1 MTDQELKEQ
10 LVETVNDLYR
20 TGAITGKG
28 GNVSVRSADRENA
41 VWITPSQ
48 IFKGALKPEMMILV
62 NMEGKRMEG
71 NIMPSVESAYHAGIM
86 QTRSDINAVV
96 HTHAPLATIFSMIEM
111 QILPITSEAVMVMDF
126 PKLPFS
132 MAGTRELAKCVIDA
146 LGKTKKLGAFLQ
158 NHGLVTIGK
167 DLVKAAELTH
177 TAEHVLHMLFTL
189 KSINMTP
196 SLMPENAVSL
206 LQKFSGVI

>member
-1 MTDQELKEQ
+1 MADKELKEQ
-10 LVETVNDLYR
+10 LVDTVTELYR
-20 TGAITGKG
+20 TGVITGKG
-28 GNVSVRSADRENA
+28 GNVSVRSTERENA

-62 NMEGKRMEG
+62 NMEGKRIEG
-71 NIMPSVESAYHAGIM
+71 SNMPSVESAYHAGIM
-86 QTRSDINAVV
+86 QARPDIHAVV
-96 HTHAPLATIFSMIEM
+96 HTHAPLATVFSMIEM
-111 QILPITSEAVMVMDF
+111 QILPITSEAVMIMDF
-126 PKLPFS
+126 PKLPFI
-132 MAGTRELAKCVIDA
+132 MAGTKELANCVIDA
-146 LGKTKKLGAFLQ
+146 LGKTKKLGAYLQ

-177 TAEHVLHMLFTL
+177 TVEHILHMMFTL

-196 SLMPENAVSL
+196 TLMPENAVSL